1 MFIKLKSYFY
11 LLQLPLLASTTSD
24 IVEVFLVKHSMIC
37 NQIGR
42 FNFSSK
48 ALRHTNDEKSQSSQ
62 APQQQLQRKTVQP
75 QRSQSPNR
83 TVHNSS
89 STTLQL
95 YLPSSPTNGP
105 VGSPAS
111 TLERSNTKHGA
122 KHSAERSNG
131 VSF

>member
-1 MFIKLKSYFY
+1 
-11 LLQLPLLASTTSD
+11 
-24 IVEVFLVKHSMIC
+24 MIC

-48 ALRHTNDEKSQSSQ
+48 ALRHTNDEKSQSCQ
-62 APQQQLQRKTVQP
+62 APQQQLQRKTLVQVQP

-105 VGSPAS
+105 SGSPAS
-111 TLERSNTKHGA
+111 TLERSSTNHGA
-122 KHSAERSNG
+122 KHSTESSNG